1 MAPASAKSFRVAIAR
16 SGMPRRDAV
25 VAAPLSC
32 SVLVSIGD
40 IIPAEDPPLVKAGE
54 ASLESTTCA
63 DAIAD
68 TWRDL

>member
-32 SVLVSIGD
+32 SVFVRICD
-40 IIPAEDPPLVKAGE
+40 VVHTEDPPLVKAGE
-54 ASLESTTCA
+54 AGLEGTTCA
-63 DAIAD
+63 DAVAD